1 MSAKMNVE
9 DTITEIFTE
18 IYNMMAEIDEN
29 LKKEEGELKAE
40 YKIITDHNLS
50 HEEFLALEDRR
61 QKWEKKSD
69 ENLGKTAMFYEMIER
84 MKKLKSKFYEK
95 SL

>member
-18 IYNMMAEIDEN
+18 IYNMMTEIDGE
-29 LKKEEGELKAE
+29 LKKEEQELKKE
-40 YKIITDHNLS
+40 YKTITDYNLS

-61 QKWEKKSD
+61 QKWEQKMN
-69 ENLGKTAMFYEMIER
+69 ENLGKTTMFYEMMGR
-84 MKKLKSKFYEK
+84 MKKLKSKFYEE